1 MQFLKTA
8 LWVVLA
14 VALALFCKAN
24 WITVPVKLW
33 GDMIADAK
41 LPVLVVGAFLLGA
54 LPLWIFSRATRW
66 RLKKRLDSAERAL
79 VSATT
84 STALPIAGTA
94 SSPMTPAPSDQTP
107 PSAEPRIA
115 AGEP

>member
-24 WITVPVKLW
+24 WVSVSVKLW
-33 GDMIADAK
+33 GDMIADTK

-54 LPLWIFSRATRW
+54 IPFWIMARATRW

-79 VSATT
+79 ISATT
-84 STALPIAGTA
+84 STSASAGAA
-94 SSPMTPAPSDQTP
+94 SPAMTPTLASDP
-107 PSAEPRIA
+107 MPLPGEPRIA
-115 AGEP
+115 TGEA

>member
-8 LWVVLA
+8 FWVVLA

-24 WITVPVKLW
+24 WVSVSVKLW
-33 GDMIADAK
+33 GDMVADTK

-54 LPLWIFSRATRW
+54 IPFWIMARATRW
-66 RLKKRLDSAERAL
+66 RLKKRLESAERAL

-84 STALPIAGTA
+84 STVPLSTGPLSTGLT
-94 SSPMTPAPSDQTP
+94 SPTVAPLADHAPLSG
-107 PSAEPRIA
+107 